1 MLTSRE
7 IQEKFHQ
14 KERAYETVNQET
26 EEKNAQVKMNQFG
39 VKEMTNS
46 VSGSRETVDQVK
58 ILNIRSQM
66 VFM

>member
-1 MLTSRE
+1 MLTSHE

-46 VSGSRETVDQVK
+46 VSGSEK
-58 ILNIRSQM
+58 LWIKLK
-66 VFM
+66 F